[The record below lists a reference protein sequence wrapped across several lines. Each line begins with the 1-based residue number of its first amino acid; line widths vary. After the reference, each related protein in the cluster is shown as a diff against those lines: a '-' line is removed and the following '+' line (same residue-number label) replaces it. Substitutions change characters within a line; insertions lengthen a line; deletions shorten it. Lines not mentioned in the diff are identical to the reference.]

1 MTLPTA
7 VVDVRN
13 NVLQAIPV
21 TPGKPGKSAVMAL
34 GQGTVNLGN
43 NWVSPNA
50 AAFWI
55 GHVTGTK
62 LNGWASNLGA
72 GNQPGFANAALHGW
86 LPGAGSPLVN
96 AGNNLGDLP
105 AWEIGRAHV

>member
-1 MTLPTA
+1 MGGDGRRIQRHESRATGLSQ
-7 VVDVRN
+7 VRP
-13 NVLQAIPV
+13 QAGHARQARQDRCHGPE
-21 TPGKPGKSAVMAL
+21 P
-34 GQGTVNLGN
+34 GTVNLGN

-62 LNGWASNLGA
+62 LNGWASNLGT

-86 LPGAGSPLVN
+86 LPGAG
-96 AGNNLGDLP
+96 
-105 AWEIGRAHV
+105 